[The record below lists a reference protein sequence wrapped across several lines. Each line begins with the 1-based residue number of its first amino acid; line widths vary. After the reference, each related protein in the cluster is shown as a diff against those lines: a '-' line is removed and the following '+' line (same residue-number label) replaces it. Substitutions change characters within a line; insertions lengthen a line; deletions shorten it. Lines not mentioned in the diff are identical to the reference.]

1 MPGKQVTASEK
12 NSAVQNVYLRV
23 SENINKQSVPGRVR
37 SLRPSAKEAQ
47 STGLKKNPQISFNNS
62 SRLRYLIHVN
72 LLGTNKMNIQARN
85 RIDHYVSVAIS
96 CVLNGGLILAMIHFI
111 TAGPEMETDL
121 NTTMML
127 DAVDQVDI
135 EIPEEE
141 VIREPVEMEDMPDID
156 INVDFD
162 VNMEQDFTP
171 DVEAV
176 NAPQDTTNVNQLT
189 ELLSDIASPVV
200 MAGIMPGRTAM
211 ARRAALNRY
220 SGGMGGQTEAAVQRA
235 LKWLASVQQSNGGWN
250 KSGTLSGGDNTGYTG
265 LALLTFL
272 SNGQTPSSAEYGA
285 TVSRAIRYLVEN
297 QQSNGLIWK
306 GGSQVYA
313 HSIATYALAEAYSMT
328 NNMLLREPL
337 IRAIEVMV
345 RHQLPD
351 GGFRGPGSYRYDGDG
366 RSDNSVNAWH
376 VQSLKACLIASQ
388 IHGFEVPGLERALN
402 KAMDGMLVMS
412 NQPTANTLTFG
423 YTSSGNHPV
432 VTTAGALAL
441 FLSGRH
447 NSREARA
454 ALQQI
459 NEAHNLPPTW
469 GTATVGNAY
478 GGQINA
484 WYYAIQAVFHS
495 NPDGD
500 AFKRFNRGMAAGLVT
515 NQHPQGYWQCFSERG
530 ANQGPVYNTTL
541 AALGLMVY
549 YRYLPTTQADRIQP
563 QPAASPGGAA
573 GDDDIIRI
581 TL

>member
-1 MPGKQVTASEK
+1 
-12 NSAVQNVYLRV
+12 
-23 SENINKQSVPGRVR
+23 
-37 SLRPSAKEAQ
+37 
-47 STGLKKNPQISFNNS
+47 
-62 SRLRYLIHVN
+62 
-72 LLGTNKMNIQARN
+72 MNIQARN

-250 KSGTLSGGDNTGYTG
+250 KGGTQRGGGNTNLGYTG

-285 TVSRAIRYLVEN
+285 TVSRAIRHIVE
-297 QQSNGLIWK
+297 QQDREGIFGA
-306 GGSQVYA
+306 GGKETYA
-313 HSIATYALAEAYSMT
+313 HAIATYALAEAYTMT

-337 IRAIEVMV
+337 QRAIQVMV
-345 RHQLPD
+345 KNQLSD
-351 GGFRGPGSYRYDGDG
+351 GGFAGPPAYRYNSGN
-366 RSDNSVNAWH
+366 SDNSVTAWNI
-376 VQSLKACLIASQ
+376 QSMKACLIASQ
-388 IHGFEVPGLERALN
+388 VHGFEAPGLERALGR
-402 KAMDGMLVMS
+402 AMDAMLAIS
-412 NQPTANTLTFG
+412 TTRNNEFHFG
-423 YTSSGNHPV
+423 YTPQRSESLNSV
-432 VTTAGALAL
+432 ITEAGALCL
-441 FLSGRH
+441 MLTGRG
-447 NSREARA
+447 NSREARNV
-454 ALQQI
+454 LGHIGQHIPQ
-459 NEAHNLPPTW
+459 W
-469 GTATVGNAY
+469 GETHKNSY
-478 GGQINA
+478 GGAINM
-484 WYYAIQAVFHS
+484 WYYAIQAIFH
-495 NPDGD
+495 NDPEGTT
-500 AFKRFNRGMAAGLVT
+500 FRNYNRGMAAGLVT